1 MAGRGFVL
9 EVSSVYIPGWVETD
23 QIGKIAELLAQ
34 VGGRIPYAIVAFFP
48 EHKLKDVPSP
58 NLQQMIE
65 AFEAS
70 KDAGLKNV
78 KLGNLGR
85 FVKNMEEY
93 DMLHNMGA
101 I

>member
-1 MAGRGFVL
+1 
-9 EVSSVYIPGWVETD
+9 
-23 QIGKIAELLAQ
+23 
-34 VGGRIPYAIVAFFP
+34 
-48 EHKLKDVPSP
+48 LKDVLSP

-65 AFEAS
+65 AFEVAM
-70 KDAGLKNV
+70 DTGLKNV

-85 FVKNMEEY
+85 FAKNMEEY